1 MKYFFSA
8 LLFVFA
14 AQLFAQQKTNQ
25 TKHLPFETIYFAGI
39 QFNNA
44 SNLNRVLKD
53 YDSGKVPGFGWNA
66 GAGLAYRIK
75 QTLIGVNF
83 SLSTSGK
90 NDNKMN
96 TGDFTL
102 YVSTNAIRTGGLI
115 FSPQLGVGTQST
127 TFTIQKK
134 NLNGEFG
141 DFLTTQSNQTKMKH
155 DAAIVDLSVT
165 LKTSNSERTSF
176 RPECRIGYKSSITH
190 NDWKVVNAAVS
201 NVPKDRLGH
210 FYVQLAWGIGR

>member
-1 MKYFFSA
+1 
-8 LLFVFA
+8 LV
-14 AQLFAQQKTNQ
+14 TR

-90 NDNKMN
+90 NDNTMN

-102 YVSTNAIRTGGLI
+102 YVSTNAIRTGRLI
-115 FSPQLGVGTQST
+115 LSPQLGVGTQST
-127 TFTIQKK
+127 TFTVQKK
-134 NLNGEFG
+134 NLNGGFE
-141 DFLTTQSNQTKMKH
+141 DFLTTQSNQTKMEH

-165 LKTSNSERTSF
+165 LKTFNTERNIF
-176 RPECRIGYKSSITH
+176 RPECRVGYKSSITK
-190 NDWKVVNAAVS
+190 NEWKVVNAAVS
-201 NVPKDRLGH
+201 NAPKDRLGN